1 MKGWRHLRVDQQIP
15 PREKNETGVY
25 DGRHIFF
32 LSAFA
37 NSFAFASLARRA
49 PASLSEKKKLTADSR
64 ARRVLPLAQATNSS
78 RDGRWDASILPV
90 TL

>member
-49 PASLSEKKKLTADSR
+49 PASLSEKKLTADSR
-64 ARRVLPLAQATNSS
+64 ARRVFPLTQATNSS

>member
-49 PASLSEKKKLTADSR
+49 PASLSEKKLTADSR

-78 RDGRWDASILPV
+78 RDGRWDASIHPV
-90 TL
+90 AL

>member
-49 PASLSEKKKLTADSR
+49 PASLLEKKLTADSR

>member
-32 LSAFA
+32 RHFFA

-49 PASLSEKKKLTADSR
+49 PASLSEKKLTADSR
-64 ARRVLPLAQATNSS
+64 ARRVLPLAQATNSR
-78 RDGRWDASILPV
+78 RDGRWDASIHPV
-90 TL
+90 AL

>member
-25 DGRHIFF
+25 DGRHIFSPSRIRLRVSRPARPR
-32 LSAFA
+32 LS
-37 NSFAFASLARRA
+37 SG
-49 PASLSEKKKLTADSR
+49 KKLTADSR
-64 ARRVLPLAQATNSS
+64 ARRVFPLAQATNSS